1 MTREEQHAKLL
12 AKMESLAEKL
22 PPAQKAADI
31 VIGRGNL
38 NSPLMFIGEAPGAE
52 EAKQRKPFVGRSGQ
66 LFNKILIDCGLKR
79 EDFYVSNVVKARPPN
94 NRDPLP
100 DEITAFMPFL
110 LEEIEIIKPRLFVSL
125 GRFGLNF
132 FLPDDKISAVHG
144 VLKRIR
150 WQGEIT
156 FVLPVYHPAA
166 ALRNGYMLEALKR
179 DLAKIP
185 QALKYIDN
193 WETERSQLKNI
204 KEALF

>member
-1 MTREEQHAKLL
+1 
-12 AKMESLAEKL
+12 
-22 PPAQKAADI
+22 
-31 VIGRGNL
+31 
-38 NSPLMFIGEAPGAE
+38 
-52 EAKQRKPFVGRSGQ
+52 
-66 LFNKILIDCGLKR
+66 
-79 EDFYVSNVVKARPPN
+79 
-94 NRDPLP
+94 
-100 DEITAFMPFL
+100 
-110 LEEIEIIKPRLFVSL
+110 
-125 GRFGLNF
+125 
-132 FLPDDKISAVHG
+132 